1 MKIDKPILAW
11 TIDDLE
17 LLRDDPYNLEDMNI
31 EYKEQYS
38 GNSSELRKDIVSFA
52 NSEVGGYILYGIRD
66 DPLELIGISR
76 SQLDNLNIT
85 IDTII
90 NINIDPHLDPPPITN
105 PIYLSDGLYVLGVQ
119 IFPKDKGLY
128 AIRKTHNPNNPNF
141 RYYSFWIRSGGRK
154 RQLSMEE
161 VNSYIIKTDPY
172 KKYIEVRV
180 DFGLVGKPGIVEE
193 FISVHGVNKSIRPI
207 TIRSYGFH
215 ILDNNDNKWLG
226 FWLPT
231 PNYRYPTTIFNTP
244 PNTKL
249 LDGDN
254 CSGYYPISMFR
265 EDLSSH
271 NITLPTKIK
280 GVINTNDGAFY
291 SEEKDLKE
299 DQISGLSINS

>member
-1 MKIDKPILAW
+1 
-11 TIDDLE
+11 
-17 LLRDDPYNLEDMNI
+17 
-31 EYKEQYS
+31 
-38 GNSSELRKDIVSFA
+38 
-52 NSEVGGYILYGIRD
+52 
-66 DPLELIGISR
+66 
-76 SQLDNLNIT
+76 
-85 IDTII
+85 
-90 NINIDPHLDPPPITN
+90 
-105 PIYLSDGLYVLGVQ
+105 
-119 IFPKDKGLY
+119 
-128 AIRKTHNPNNPNF
+128 
-141 RYYSFWIRSGGRK
+141 
-154 RQLSMEE
+154 MEE

-180 DFGLVGKPGIVEE
+180 DFGLLGKSGNVEE
-193 FISVHGVNKSIRPI
+193 FISVFGVNKSIRPI
-207 TIRSYGFH
+207 TVRSYGFH
-215 ILDNNDNKWLG
+215 ILDNNDNKWFG

-249 LDGDN
+249 LDGDK

-299 DQISGLSINS
+299 DMISKL